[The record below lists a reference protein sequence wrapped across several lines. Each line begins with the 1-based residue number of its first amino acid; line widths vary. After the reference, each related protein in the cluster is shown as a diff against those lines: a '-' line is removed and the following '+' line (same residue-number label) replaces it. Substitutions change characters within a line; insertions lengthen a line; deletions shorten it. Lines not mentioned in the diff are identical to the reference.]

1 MSGLENLNTRL
12 RFNGGIAEGRMQ
24 ESKLKAL
31 KKALL
36 YSYQAA
42 TAILSDGR
50 MFRCLINPDRL
61 RVDYDDKIISIP
73 YRDICLGR
81 MVEVIDEET
90 GEIKKIE
97 EPSKRQGK
105 TTDGLEEIGLKP
117 GDVFTWKETQTD
129 WIVYLERLEEDAYF
143 RAEIRRCDHEVEING
158 NKYKVFARGP
168 ESDSISWHTKK
179 NISWNDIDH
188 TIVMYIT
195 KNEETLDFFHRFV
208 KFDLGGKPW
217 EVQTVDAIS
226 TEGILEVTI
235 EEWYQNTIQDMVEEE
250 KEQEEAQEPEID
262 KTLPHIIGDIV
273 VYPYYT
279 KEYQIE
285 GVTGGTWL
293 LDNNKKAIITS
304 QTDTTVKIGIITG
317 KSGEVSLIYRRDNK
331 EDIVLKITIESL

>member
-73 YRDICLGR
+73 YKDICLGR

-129 WIVYLERLEEDAYF
+129 WIVYLERLEE
-143 RAEIRRCDHEVEING
+143 EIKNYYMGEEIN
-158 NKYKVFARGP
+158 
-168 ESDSISWHTKK
+168 
-179 NISWNDIDH
+179 
-188 TIVMYIT
+188 TIYI
-195 KNEETLDFFHRFV
+195 
-208 KFDLGGKPW
+208 G
-217 EVQTVDAIS
+217 
-226 TEGILEVTI
+226 
-235 EEWYQNTIQDMVEEE
+235 
-250 KEQEEAQEPEID
+250 
-262 KTLPHIIGDIV
+262 
-273 VYPYYT
+273 
-279 KEYQIE
+279 
-285 GVTGGTWL
+285 GGTPSCL
-293 LDNNKKAIITS
+293 NMSQLKKIFEIIS
-304 QTDTTVKIGIITG
+304 IFIT
-317 KSGEVSLIYRRDNK
+317 L
-331 EDIVLKITIESL
+331 